1 MMKTRPESTCLNR
14 RNLDL
19 WFNFKKNSGLPLLFL
34 ILISLPLLDG
44 FFKISQAA
52 PLDEK
57 RKLADKPHF
66 SIRDPFGYLKYFE
79 SYFNDNFG
87 FRDLLV
93 YCHNMIQV
101 TVFRTS
107 PHARVVIGRDGWLF
121 LGRETERRDEI
132 NYFRSV
138 KLFSKAELMRW
149 RTVLQRRRQ
158 WLQRRGIFYIFMI
171 IPNKSTIYPE
181 YLPRSI
187 RKTSQQSRLD
197 QLLAA
202 LRRDPDFPVLD
213 FREILSR
220 EKNNSL
226 LFYRTDT
233 HWTELGAYFAYRVIM
248 EKMAAAFPGLHAAS
262 LDQFT
267 VESGGYFN
275 GDLAQ
280 VISLQSSKFKEQKI
294 TLRAKAPAPFATS
307 SAESEFGRFIRKTI
321 SECPSGT
328 LPTALIVHDSFM
340 FELKPFL
347 RPHFQRIV
355 YIWDGELD
363 LFLEEI
369 ESEKPKIVIDEMVER
384 MLIDLEPANPPEMTG
399 SGTD

>member
-1 MMKTRPESTCLNR
+1 MMKTLPKSTCLSR
-14 RNLDL
+14 RNLNL

-52 PLDEK
+52 PSNEK

-66 SIRDPFGYLKYFE
+66 SILDPFGYLKYFE

-87 FRDLLV
+87 FRDQLV
-93 YCHNMIQV
+93 YFHNMIQV
-101 TVFRTS
+101 MVLRTS
-107 PHARVVIGRDGWLF
+107 PLDRVVIGRDGWLF
-121 LGRETERRDEI
+121 LGRETEFRDEI

-158 WLQRRGIFYIFMI
+158 WFQHRGIFYIFI
-171 IPNKSTIYPE
+171 VIPNKSTIYPE
-181 YLPRSI
+181 YLPRTI
-187 RKTSQQSRLD
+187 RKANQQSRLD

-213 FREILSR
+213 FREIFSR

-233 HWTELGAYFAYRVIM
+233 HWTELGAYFAYREIM
-248 EKMAAAFPGLHAAS
+248 KKLAAAFPGVRAAS

-275 GDLAQ
+275 GDLALELC
-280 VISLQSSKFKEQKI
+280 LQNSKFKEQDI
-294 TLRAKAPAPFATS
+294 VLRAKTPAPFATS
-307 SAESEFGRFIRKTI
+307 SAESEPGRFIRKTI
-321 SECPSGT
+321 SECPSGV

-340 FELKPFL
+340 FQLKPFFQ
-347 RPHFQRIV
+347 PHFQRIV
-355 YIWDGELD
+355 YIWDWNWRFL
-363 LFLEEI
+363 LEEI

-384 MLIDLEPANPPEMTG
+384 FLSDRMPANPPGMTD
-399 SGTD
+399 SDKD